1 MKSVVVNTDC
11 HSNITFSSVHLL
23 NGYAC
28 CHVRLVVPFSESVA
42 CTVES
47 CTLVVALAL
56 VSELSICMV
65 ITEYTHALHSLICQD
80 WIHCY
85 IAVWMAI
92 SVFKYPL

>member
-1 MKSVVVNTDC
+1 M
-11 HSNITFSSVHLL
+11 
-23 NGYAC
+23 
-28 CHVRLVVPFSESVA
+28 
-42 CTVES
+42 
-47 CTLVVALAL
+47 VALAL

-85 IAVWMAI
+85 MYIAVWMAI